1 MSLLFLCGRG
11 TQILLLLD
19 CGKPTSPPKGKAM
32 IKAKYVIVNEWNK
45 DETLKH
51 ELEFETIGELEHF
64 LSYNRNYIL
73 SLSFTGS
80 FKKEE
85 N

>member
-1 MSLLFLCGRG
+1 
-11 TQILLLLD
+11 
-19 CGKPTSPPKGKAM
+19 M
-32 IKAKYVIVNEWNK
+32 IKAKYEIVNEWNK
-45 DETLKH
+45 EETFNQ
-51 ELEFETIGELEHF
+51 ELEFQTIAELEHF